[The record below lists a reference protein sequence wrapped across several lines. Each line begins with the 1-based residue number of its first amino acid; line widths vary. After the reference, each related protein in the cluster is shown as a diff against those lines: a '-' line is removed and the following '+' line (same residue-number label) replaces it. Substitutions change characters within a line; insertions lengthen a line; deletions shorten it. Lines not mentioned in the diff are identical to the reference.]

1 MQAYLPLGVL
11 SATLVCIHW
20 NVERRAANCS
30 NNNSYC
36 WQWWRGSTQKCSRV
50 LLPILVP
57 SCIKLL
63 LLCYSRQLWCIHCLG
78 TSFKFRSQLLT
89 WKFFMHLFCLMVRFW
104 FSFLRLFSRR
114 RIPTFR
120 AQKDLEQ
127 LRNRNP
133 STAFPLS
140 PPRPVK
146 IHPVLE
152 GETLILLPAL
162 VCWPWSPDTASC
174 LLLLSSSLSVRATTL
189 SSNLTTLEVTA
200 PLTAS
205 S

>member
-1 MQAYLPLGVL
+1 M
-11 SATLVCIHW
+11 VCIHW
-20 NVERRAANCS
+20 SVVRRGANCCNS
-30 NNNSYC
+30 NSYC
-36 WQWWRGSTQKCSRV
+36 WWWWRGSTQKCSRV
-50 LLPILVP
+50 LLPTLVP

-63 LLCYSRQLWCIHCLG
+63 LLCCSRQLWHIHCLG

-89 WKFFMHLFCLMVRFW
+89 WKFFMHLLCLMVRFC
-104 FSFLRLFSRR
+104 FSFLWLCSRP

-127 LRNRNP
+127 VEEQKP
-133 STAFPLS
+133 SYCLLS
-140 PPRPVK
+140 LSSLTSEK
-146 IHPVLE
+146 NPVLE
-152 GETLILLPAL
+152 GETSILLPAL

-174 LLLLSSSLSVRATTL
+174 LLPLSSSLSVRATAL
-189 SSNLTTLEVTA
+189 SSNLTTLGVPP

>member
-1 MQAYLPLGVL
+1 M
-11 SATLVCIHW
+11 
-20 NVERRAANCS
+20 
-30 NNNSYC
+30 
-36 WQWWRGSTQKCSRV
+36 
-50 LLPILVP
+50 P

-63 LLCYSRQLWCIHCLG
+63 LLCCSRQLWCIHCLG

-89 WKFFMHLFCLMVRFW
+89 WKFFMHLFCLMVRFC

-114 RIPTFR
+114 RILTFR

-133 STAFPLS
+133 STAFSLS
-140 PPRPVK
+140 PPWPVK

-174 LLLLSSSLSVRATTL
+174 LLPLSSSLSVRATTL
-189 SSNLTTLEVTA
+189 SSNLTTLGVTA